1 MSRIAK
7 TALALAIAS
16 GSASLPSVS
25 RAADL
30 GAQVRENDELCGKP
44 AYLNKIS
51 ARFDYQVMHVP
62 NLPQVSILDFRNV
75 REDRYIPD
83 SEDWPIA
90 RRYCTADVV
99 LSDGN
104 TRDLWYLVEGRMG
117 FVGLGE
123 NVEFCVA
130 GFDRWFVYNG
140 RCRVLR

>member
-7 TALALAIAS
+7 TAIALAIAV
-16 GSASLPSVS
+16 GCASLPSVS

-30 GAQVRENDELCGKP
+30 GAQFGGNDELCGKP
-44 AYLNKIS
+44 SYLNRIS
-51 ARFDYQVMHVP
+51 ARFDYQVRHVP

-75 REDRYIPD
+75 RETRYMP
-83 SEDWPIA
+83 EGPDWPVA

-104 TRDLWYLVEGRMG
+104 TRDLWFLVEGRMG